1 MNTFALK
8 LLAIVFML
16 IDHIGVILVSQTDNW
31 NLYLLCRGLGRLA
44 FPIFAFLLVEG
55 FYRTSNVKKY
65 MERLG
70 LFALISEIPFDIA
83 FYQVRYGSTIWQDLF
98 QNSGG
103 RFNTDPLEMVIHRLF
118 EHQNIFFTLFL
129 GLLLMYYL
137 KQVERKF
144 KNQAVLCNV
153 WEALLVICFSA
164 LAYLIKCDYGMAGV
178 LVILAFYV
186 FRGSKLLQSVALFII
201 TISLLCNVKYFLT
214 TGDIINIIGLLA
226 TLAMLPISFYNDKK
240 GKDVKY
246 LFYIFYPGHLILLYL
261 LTLFISWKVS

>member
-8 LLAIVFML
+8 LLAIVLML
-16 IDHIGVILVSQTDNW
+16 IDHIGVIFVSRTDHW
-31 NLYLLCRGLGRLA
+31 NLYLLCRGLGRLS

-55 FYRTSNVKKY
+55 FSRTSNVKRY

-83 FYQVRYGSTIWQDLF
+83 FYQVRYGTSIWTDL
-98 QNSGG
+98 SDGISG
-103 RFNTDPLEMVIHRLF
+103 RFGTNPFEMVFHRLF

-129 GLLLMYYL
+129 GLLLMYYM
-137 KQVERKF
+137 KKVERKY

-153 WEALLVICFSA
+153 WEALLVIGFSA
-164 LAYLIKCDYGMAGV
+164 LAYLIKCDYEIAGI
-178 LVILAFYV
+178 LVIVAFYV
-186 FRGSKLLQSVALFII
+186 FRGSKLLQSAALFII
-201 TISLLCNVKYFLT
+201 TISLLCNVRYFLA
-214 TGDIINIIGLLA
+214 TGDVLNIISLLA
-226 TLAMLPISFYNDKK
+226 TLAMLPISLYNDEK

-261 LTLFISWKVS
+261 LTLVLP